1 MLECGRRP
9 DLDALGDGERAD
21 LEYDVFAPHERARE
35 HREGRHEPDAD
46 DEAPQTTLSRDGQRL
61 QRPADGVEALGA
73 DDGEREDA
81 RRHRQT
87 LAEVDE
93 ATHDIAIDP
102 VLVDLYGDTER
113 HAHEDNHQVAHGQ
126 VDEERVGDGAHVA
139 TPGEYVDD
147 EDITDAAEEEGNAV
161 EGDEDCSR
169 RLTVHHEVLPDAPQD
184 LIGNPR
190 AVIVGACHVHGVVV
204 VQVHRGVIPHVRCLH
219 HASVVGDVTTRFISQ
234 KQRLTV
240 KLLRLIAGDQSNLR

>member
-1 MLECGRRP
+1 MLEGGRRP

-21 LEYDVFAPHERARE
+21 LEDNVFAPHERARQ
-35 HREGRHEPDAD
+35 HSEGRDEPDGD
-46 DEAPQTTLSRDGQRL
+46 DETPQTTSSRDGQSL
-61 QRPADGVEALGA
+61 QRPPDGVEPLGA

-81 RRHRQT
+81 GRHRQT

-93 ATHDIAIDP
+93 ATHDVAVDP
-102 VLVDLYGDTER
+102 VLVDLDGDAER
-113 HAHEDNHQVAHGQ
+113 HAHEDDHQVAHGQ

-139 TPGEYVDD
+139 TPGEDVDD
-147 EDITDAAEEEGNAV
+147 EDVADRAEEEGEPV
-161 EGDEDCSR
+161 ERDEDGGR

-190 AVIVGACHVHGVVV
+190 TIVAGACHVDGAVD
-204 VQVHRGVIPHVRCLH
+204 VQVHRRVIPHVRRLH
-219 HASVVGDVTTRFISQ
+219 RASVVGDVTARFISQ

-240 KLLRLIAGDQSNLR
+240 KPLRLVAGDQSN